1 MRRERATRAALLTYP
16 PEVRAQVGPEMTAT
30 LLDASAGS
38 RTRFL
43 RELTD
48 VARTG
53 LRLRGQRTTV
63 VGARRILADGVC
75 LAGVWLMTLDLST
88 LGAQTVR
95 GFHDPLLAPWSMVL
109 VGAALAL
116 ALVGYDRVAGAAA
129 LVWTAARFPLLLDH
143 HPGMGLV
150 VAAVTLP
157 SAACFVVLV
166 VAPRRRAPDLR
177 RLAWLVVPL
186 TLVATFGPPQYD
198 QSALLLVLVAVAVL
212 LVVVY
217 ALATLATDP
226 RMAIAGAVPLLTVSA
241 GSAAL
246 LTLAAR
252 PRAGHRHGA
261 PSPATTPGADLAL
274 RGPSSRPHLRLLC

>member
-43 RELTD
+43 RELA
-48 VARTG
+48 VIARTG
-53 LRLRGQRTTV
+53 LRLRGERTTV

-116 ALVGYDRVAGAAA
+116 ALVGHDRVAGAAA
-129 LVWTAARFPLLLDH
+129 LAWTAARFPLLLDH

-157 SAACFVVLV
+157 SVACFVVLV
-166 VAPRRRAPDLR
+166 VAPRRRAPDPR

-186 TLVATFGPPQYD
+186 TLVATFGPPQSD
-198 QSALLLVLVAVAVL
+198 QSALLFVLVAVAVL
-212 LVVVY
+212 LVVGY

-246 LTLAAR
+246 LTLSALLVLATAMAR
-252 PRAGHRHGA
+252 LHQ
-261 PSPATTPGADLAL
+261 L
-274 RGPSSRPHLRLLC
+274 RRQVLI